1 VSKAQIDAF
10 FLYCGILRKITK
22 KHKMKTR
29 KQKCS
34 VKRELKEIQETNSQK
49 RTHKMF
55 VSKTKRR
62 VMMKLVFA
70 SDSFKGTVSSEQTVE
85 LLTKAAHEV
94 FGPCETVGVP
104 VADGGEGT
112 TDAVI
117 LARKGKKVFA
127 TVHGPLM
134 EEVSA
139 YYGKLS
145 EKEAVL
151 EMAQASGLPMVP
163 EELRNPLNTTTYGTG
178 ELVMAALDAGFTDI
192 SIAIGGS
199 ATNDG
204 GMGFASAL
212 GIRFMDV
219 DGNVLEGK
227 GSELEKVAHIDVS
240 GLSEKA
246 KKAHF
251 TVMCDVTN
259 PLCGKDGATYT
270 FGKQKGGTPE
280 ILDRLEKG
288 MSNYRDVI
296 IKEFGVNPDDTPG
309 TGAAGGLGAALKIFL
324 QAEMKSGIETV
335 LDLIN
340 FDKLITGAD
349 LIVTGEGRTDWQSC
363 FGKVMQGVGDRA
375 KKYDIPVTALCGGL
389 GKGYDQIYEHGID
402 SIMTTVD
409 GPMPLSEAL
418 DRAEEL
424 YYKGAVRMFRMVNAG
439 IKLHAN

>member
-1 VSKAQIDAF
+1 
-10 FLYCGILRKITK
+10 
-22 KHKMKTR
+22 
-29 KQKCS
+29 
-34 VKRELKEIQETNSQK
+34 
-49 RTHKMF
+49 
-55 VSKTKRR
+55 
-62 VMMKLVFA
+62 MKLVFA
-70 SDSFKGTVSSEQTVE
+70 SDSFKGTVTSEQTVE

-94 FGPCETVGVP
+94 FGPCETIGIP

-117 LARKGKKVFA
+117 LARKGQKVYVP
-127 TVHGPLM
+127 VHGPLM
-134 EEVSA
+134 ESVNA

-145 EKEAVL
+145 DTEAVL

-178 ELVMAALDAGFTDI
+178 ELVKAIADAGFTDI

-212 GIRFMDV
+212 GIRFLDR

-227 GSELEKVAHIDVS
+227 GSELEKVAHIDMS
-240 GLSEKA
+240 GLDENVRKV
-246 KKAHF
+246 HF

-288 MSNYRDVI
+288 MCNYRDVMI
-296 IKEFGVNPDDTPG
+296 REFGVNPDDTPG
-309 TGAAGGLGAALKIFL
+309 TGAAGGLGAALRIFL
-324 QAEMKSGIETV
+324 DAEMKSGIETV
-335 LDLIN
+335 LDLIG
-340 FDKLITGAD
+340 FDSLITNAD

-375 KKYDIPVTALCGGL
+375 KKHGIPVTALCGGL
-389 GKGYDQIYEHGID
+389 GKGYEQIYEHGID

-409 GPMPLSEAL
+409 GPMPLSKAL
-418 DRAEEL
+418 DEAESL
-424 YYKGAVRMFRMVNAG
+424 YYKGAIRMFRMIRAG
-439 IKLHAN
+439 MKL